1 MSNCK
6 RSAMTVL
13 YIQDERTK
21 EEGGGRKRS
30 KITRIWQANENGIR
44 GGNRSKSEQVES
56 INPTNDCY

>member
-21 EEGGGRKRS
+21 EEGG
-30 KITRIWQANENGIR
+30 EER
-44 GGNRSKSEQVES
+44 GAKLQEYGKQMKME
-56 INPTNDCY
+56 

>member
-21 EEGGGRKRS
+21 EEGGKKEEQNYKNMAS
-30 KITRIWQANENGIR
+30 K
-44 GGNRSKSEQVES
+44 
-56 INPTNDCY
+56 